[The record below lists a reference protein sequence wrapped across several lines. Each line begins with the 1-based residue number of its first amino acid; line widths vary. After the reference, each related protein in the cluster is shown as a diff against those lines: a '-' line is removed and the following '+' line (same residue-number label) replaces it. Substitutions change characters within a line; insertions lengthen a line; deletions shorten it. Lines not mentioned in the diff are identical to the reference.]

1 MINLDIAFVI
11 QAINFGIL
19 LLLLNIL
26 LYRPIRKVLADR
38 QGELADA
45 KEKVA
50 GVDREVQEKIAQY
63 EARLKEVKTAASS
76 DRDVLKKEAQAEE
89 AAVLDK
95 ARKEAIDSLASIK
108 NKVAKEAA
116 DARALLR
123 EQANALSLD
132 ICEKV
137 LGRSL

>member
-1 MINLDIAFVI
+1 VINLDIAFVI
-11 QAINFGIL
+11 QAVNFCIL
-19 LLLLNIL
+19 LLVLNIL

-50 GVDREVQEKIAQY
+50 GVDREVQEKIALY
-63 EARLKEVKTAASS
+63 EARLKEVKAAASG
-76 DRDVLKKEAQAEE
+76 DRDGLKKEAQAEE
-89 AAVLDK
+89 AVILEK
-95 ARKEAIDSLASIK
+95 ARKEATDSLATIK

-116 DARALLR
+116 DVRNILR
-123 EQANALSLD
+123 EQARSLSIE

>member
-19 LLLLNIL
+19 LLILNIL

-38 QGELADA
+38 QGELAGA

-50 GVDREVQEKIAQY
+50 EVDREVQEKIALY
-63 EARLKEVKTAASS
+63 EARLKEVKAAASG

-89 AAVLDK
+89 AAILENV
-95 ARKEAIDSLASIK
+95 RKEAADSLATIK

-116 DARALLR
+116 DAREVLR
-123 EQANALSLD
+123 EQARALSLE

>member
-1 MINLDIAFVI
+1 VINLDIAFVI

-19 LLLLNIL
+19 LLILNML
-26 LYRPIRKVLADR
+26 LYKPIRKVLADR
-38 QGELADA
+38 QGELIGA

-50 GVDREVQEKIAQY
+50 AVDREVQEKIALY
-63 EARLKEVKTAASS
+63 EARLKEVKSTASG
-76 DRDVLKKEAQAEE
+76 DREVLKKEAQAEE
-89 AAVLDK
+89 AAILDK
-95 ARKEAIDSLASIK
+95 ARKEATDSLASIK

>member
-26 LYRPIRKVLADR
+26 LYRPIRKVLSER
-38 QGELADA
+38 QGELAGA

-50 GVDREVQEKIAQY
+50 EVDREVQEKIALY
-63 EARLKEVKTAASS
+63 EARLREVKAAASG
-76 DRDVLKKEAQAEE
+76 DRDVLKKEAQGEE
-89 AAVLDK
+89 AAILEK
-95 ARKEAIDSLASIK
+95 ARKEPTDSLSTIK

-116 DARALLR
+116 DARETLR
-123 EQANALSLD
+123 EQARALSLE